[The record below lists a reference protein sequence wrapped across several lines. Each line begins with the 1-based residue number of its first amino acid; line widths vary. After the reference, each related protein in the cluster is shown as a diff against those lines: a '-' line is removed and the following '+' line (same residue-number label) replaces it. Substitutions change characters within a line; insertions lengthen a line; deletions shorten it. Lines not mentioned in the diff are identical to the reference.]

1 MALMAPALTAGKPR
15 ELKSC
20 SKTVVEPDCA
30 GNDTLDEVGA
40 PVIGAGT
47 VPEGSTKRTPCGN
60 GTYCTPTSAPFWSRM
75 TRPARLWA
83 VSTRKV
89 TLRFWLTASTLAR

>member
-1 MALMAPALTAGKPR
+1 MALIVPAVTAGKPR

-20 SKTVVEPDCA
+20 SKIVVDPDCA
-30 GNDTLDEVGA
+30 GNETLAEVGA

-47 VPEGSTKRTPCGN
+47 VPDGSTKRTPCGN
-60 GTYCTPTSAPFWSRM
+60 GTYCTPTSAPAASRM
-75 TRPARLWA
+75 TRPAQLFA
-83 VSTRKV
+83 VSMRRV